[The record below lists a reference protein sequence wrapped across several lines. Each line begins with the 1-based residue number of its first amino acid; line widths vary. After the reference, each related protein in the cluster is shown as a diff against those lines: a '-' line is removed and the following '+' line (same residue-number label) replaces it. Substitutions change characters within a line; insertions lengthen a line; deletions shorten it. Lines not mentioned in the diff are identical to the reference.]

1 MSTTAITPPRRS
13 RRALTGASRERFHAL
28 ISDAREHEVAEML
41 ACRAAGR
48 ARLGE
53 AGRSALLERELG
65 VEAGRRS
72 IADIDRA
79 LARLEAGT
87 YGDCD
92 ECGAA
97 IAPERLTALP
107 QTRSCGQC
115 RPRPVGFWGETPPSR

>member
-1 MSTTAITPPRRS
+1 MTTTSTTPPLRS
-13 RRALTGASRERFHAL
+13 SSALSAASLERFHTL
-28 ISDAREHEVAEML
+28 LSDAREHEVAEML

-53 AGRSALLERELG
+53 VGRSGLLERELG
-65 VEAGRRS
+65 VDAGRRS

-92 ECGAA
+92 QCGAA
-97 IAPERLTALP
+97 IAPERLDALP

-115 RPRPVGFWGETPPSR
+115 RPRRAGFWGETPLPR